1 MAHSTKVSILCR
13 VDHWWFLGEVDGAR
27 GLVPAHCVQ
36 VGGLLH
42 LVVHGHRGGGDV
54 DTGQPFW
61 QLSFRQWC
69 HRQMFRCWGTTPLCD
84 FWGDISFSK
93 IGASWS
99 GSVCRGIYAKYKYMH
114 LFLVLPIRKNWKVN
128 GVCCVRK
135 LLNISG
141 STTIHQMR
149 LVLVMLMF
157 CKPYLT
163 PWVSYWLNSCDFCFN
178 PKNTTN

>member
-1 MAHSTKVSILCR
+1 MVVKILSSSRLLMAHSTKVSILCR

-114 LFLVLPIRKNWKVN
+114 LLYYSFSKIEKSMVFVVLEN
-128 GVCCVRK
+128 
-135 LLNISG
+135 
-141 STTIHQMR
+141 
-149 LVLVMLMF
+149 
-157 CKPYLT
+157 Y
-163 PWVSYWLNSCDFCFN
+163 
-178 PKNTTN
+178 